1 MTDGVHPAAARGFD
15 RGAADYATARPG
27 YPDAAV
33 DLVATE
39 LGVGPGRRVLDL
51 AAGTGILTRALV
63 ARGAD
68 VVAVEPVAGMR
79 DELRRTT
86 PGVEVLDGRAEAL
99 PVGDASVDVVTV
111 AQAFHWFD
119 PAPALAEIARVLR
132 PGGGLAL
139 IWNGR
144 DESVD
149 WVARWTEIVERGGGG
164 RPYTRRDDW
173 ADVVAEH
180 GGGGFGSMRHRAFPN
195 PHPTTPEGLVAR
207 AASTSW
213 VSALP
218 EAEREAVLDEVRE
231 LVATHP
237 DLAGREQLVYP
248 HDTDVWWCRRS

>member
-1 MTDGVHPAAARGFD
+1 VTDGVHPAAAHGFD
-15 RGAADYATARPG
+15 RGAADYAAARPG

-33 DLVATE
+33 DLVAAE

-79 DELRRTT
+79 AELRRAT

-99 PVGDASVDVVTV
+99 PLDDASVDVVTV

-144 DESVD
+144 DESVG

-173 ADVVAEH
+173 ADVVTAH
-180 GGGGFGSMRHRAFPN
+180 GAGRFTPLERRTFPN
-195 PHPTTPEGLVAR
+195 PHPTTPEGIVAR

-213 VSALP
+213 VAARP
-218 EAEREAVLDEVRE
+218 DDVREAVLDEVRD
-231 LVATHP
+231 LVGTHP
-237 DLAGREQLVYP
+237 DLAGRDELVFP
-248 HDTDVWWCRRS
+248 HDTHVWWCRRT